1 MGDDNF
7 FSCKEAKEELLIS
20 ISLEENLPGE
30 KLCL

>member
-7 FSCKEAKEELLIS
+7 FSCKEAKELLIS